1 MIFAK
6 LEKIQV
12 WVENIF
18 NSVSAAIVGLMMA
31 LTTVDV
37 VLRYL
42 FNSPIPGVYTLCE
55 MLMVGIVYLAIA
67 YVQQQKGHVRVDVFI
82 DLLQGPPRLAFELAV
97 LILALV
103 CFSLAT
109 WQTGFQAWD
118 AWVTG
123 DYAMGLIPFPYWPAK
138 AILSI
143 GLGLLCLRFV
153 TDIKN
158 YALELRRTSPQW
170 IFWLLVSFLPLAI
183 FSVFL
188 GVVTPGQF
196 LPTTVGWILL
206 GAMIVVL
213 FMGLPVAFG
222 LLLVGIVGYW
232 VLGGPIRTFMIL
244 GAVPYSEIANYPL
257 TVVPLFI
264 LMGQLAYQ
272 AGFAHMLYK
281 TAQKWVGSIPGGLA
295 QATIVGG
302 AAFGAACGSGLA
314 SCATLAKI
322 CIPAMRDVGVDDRL
336 ALGSVAAAGPIAQ
349 MIPPSIIMVV
359 YGYITDQSIGKL
371 LIAGIIPGLIAAGVF
386 MVMIYVR
393 CRLNPSLVPPM
404 PGKISWKDRIASLR
418 HSWGIAMMALIVI
431 GGIYTGVFT
440 PTEAGA
446 LGASGTLLLGL
457 LSRRLSMKS
466 LKAAVMDSTKTTSMV
481 FLIIAAAFVFGYFMG
496 ISRIPTNL
504 SEFITGLPVPR
515 FVILVGVLI
524 LYIIAG
530 MFIDMLAFAFLTL
543 PVIFPA
549 IKALGYDPIWFGV
562 ITVHMFEVALITPPF
577 GLNLFIIR
585 GIVPDKSLRDVIRG
599 VGWFVLMDIV
609 TLAIYVAFPQVATWL
624 PSLMK

>member
-1 MIFAK
+1 MIFAR
-6 LEKIQV
+6 LEKSQLT
-12 WVENIF
+12 VERFCNG
-18 NSVSAAIVGLMMA
+18 VAAAIVVFMMG

-37 VLRYL
+37 ALRYF
-42 FNSPIPGVYTLCE
+42 FNSPIAGVYILCE
-55 MLMVGIVYLAIA
+55 MLIVGIVYLAIA
-67 YVQQQKGHVRVDVFI
+67 YVQQQKSHVRVDIFI
-82 DLLQGPPRLAFELAV
+82 DRLQGPPRLAFELAT

-103 CFSLAT
+103 SFSLMA
-109 WQTGFQAWD
+109 WQAGRLAWD

-123 DYAMGLIPFPYWPAK
+123 DYAMGLIEYPFWPTKSAMTFG
-138 AILSI
+138 I
-143 GLGLLCLRFV
+143 GLLCLRFV

-158 YALELRRTSPQW
+158 HILELRRASPQW
-170 IFWLLVSFLPLAI
+170 ILWLLAAFLPLAI
-183 FSVFL
+183 FAVFL
-188 GVVTPGQF
+188 GVVSPGQF
-196 LPTTVGWILL
+196 PPTTVGWILM

-232 VLGGPIRTFMIL
+232 VLSGADKTFLML
-244 GAVPYSEIANYPL
+244 GAVPYSEITSYPL
-257 TVVPLFI
+257 TVIPLFI
-264 LMGQLAYQ
+264 LMGNLAYQ
-272 AGFAHMLYK
+272 AGFAHQLYE

-322 CIPAMRDVGVDDRL
+322 CIPAMRKAGVDDQL

-359 YGYITDQSIGKL
+359 YGLITEQSIGKL

-386 MVMIYVR
+386 MVMIYIR
-393 CRLNPSLVPPM
+393 CRLNPRLAPLLPE
-404 PGKISWKDRIASLR
+404 KFSWKVRIVSLR
-418 HSWGIAMMALIVI
+418 HSWGIAMIAFIVM
-431 GGIYTGVFT
+431 GGIYSGIFT

-457 LSRRLSMKS
+457 LGRQLTLGNFRD
-466 LKAAVMDSTKTTSMV
+466 AVMDSTKTAAMI
-481 FLIIAAAFVFGYFMG
+481 FLIIATAFLFSYFMG
-496 ISRIPTNL
+496 ISRIPSNL
-504 SEFITGLPVPR
+504 SDFIVGLPVPPI
-515 FVILVGVLI
+515 VILMGVLL

-543 PVIFPA
+543 PIIFPA
-549 IKALGYDPIWFGV
+549 IVAIGYDPIWFGV
-562 ITVHMFEVALITPPF
+562 ITAHMFEVALITPPF

-585 GIVPDKSLRDVIRG
+585 SIVPDKNMKEVIAG
-599 VGWFVLMDIV
+599 VGWFIAMDMVI
-609 TLAIYVAFPQVATWL
+609 LAIYVAFPQVATWL
-624 PSLMK
+624 PSLM

>member
-6 LEKIQV
+6 LEKIQLS
-12 WVENIF
+12 VESFF
-18 NSVSAAIVGLMMA
+18 NGVAAAIVVFMMG

-42 FNSPIPGVYTLCE
+42 FNSPIAGVYTLCE
-55 MLMVGIVYLAIA
+55 MLIVGIVYLAIA
-67 YVQQQKGHVRVDVFI
+67 YVQQQKSHVRVDIFI
-82 DLLQGPPRLAFELAV
+82 DHLHGSPRIAFELST

-103 CFSLAT
+103 SFSIMA
-109 WQTGFQAWD
+109 WQCGLLAWD

-123 DYAMGLIPFPYWPAK
+123 DYEMGLIEYPFWPPKSAMT
-138 AILSI
+138 
-143 GLGLLCLRFV
+143 LGIILLCLRFV

-158 YALELRRTSPQW
+158 YILELGRTSPHW
-170 IFWLLVSFLPLAI
+170 ILWLPVAFLPLAF

-188 GVVTPGQF
+188 GMISPGQF
-196 LPTTVGWILL
+196 PPPTVGWILL

-213 FMGLPVAFG
+213 FIGLPVSFG
-222 LLLVGIVGYW
+222 LLLVGTVGYW
-232 VLGGPIRTFMIL
+232 VLAGADKTFLML
-244 GAVPYSEIANYPL
+244 GAVPYSEITNYPL

-264 LMGQLAYQ
+264 LMGNLAYQ
-272 AGFAHMLYK
+272 AGFAHRLYE
-281 TAQKWVGSIPGGLA
+281 TAQKWVGNIPGGLA

-322 CIPAMRDVGVDDRL
+322 CIPTMRGAGVDDRL
-336 ALGSVAAAGPIAQ
+336 ALGSVAGAGPIAQ
-349 MIPPSIIMVV
+349 MIPPSIVMVV
-359 YGYITDQSIGKL
+359 YGFITEESIGKL

-386 MVMIYVR
+386 MVMIYIR
-393 CRLNPSLVPPM
+393 CRLNPRLAPLLPEKV
-404 PGKISWKDRIASLR
+404 SWKERIVSLR
-418 HSWGIAMMALIVI
+418 LSWGIAMMALIVM
-431 GGIYTGVFT
+431 GGIYTGIFT

-446 LGASGTLLLGL
+446 LGASGTLLLSL
-457 LSRRLSMKS
+457 LSRQLTLRNFKD
-466 LKAAVMDSTKTTSMV
+466 AVMDSTKTASMI
-481 FLIIAAAFVFGYFMG
+481 FLIIATAFLFSYFMG
-496 ISRIPTNL
+496 ISRIPSNL
-504 SEFITGLPVPR
+504 SDFIIGLPVPR

-543 PVIFPA
+543 PIIYPA
-549 IKALGYDPIWFGV
+549 MKALGYDPIWFGV

-577 GLNLFIIR
+577 GLNLYIIR
-585 GIVPDKSLRDVIRG
+585 GIVPDKTMRDIIG
-599 VGWFVLMDIV
+599 GTGWFVAMDMV

-624 PSLMK
+624 PSLM

>member
-1 MIFAK
+1 MIFAR
-6 LEKIQV
+6 LEKIQLS
-12 WVENIF
+12 VESFF
-18 NSVSAAIVGLMMA
+18 NGVAAAIVVFMMG

-42 FNSPIPGVYTLCE
+42 FNSPIAGVYTLCE

-67 YVQQQKGHVRVDVFI
+67 YVQQQKSHVRVDIFI
-82 DLLQGPPRLAFELAV
+82 DRLQGPPRLAFELST

-103 CFSLAT
+103 AFSLMA
-109 WQTGFQAWD
+109 WQAGLQAWD

-123 DYAMGLIPFPYWPAK
+123 DYAMGLIEYPYWPTK
-138 AILSI
+138 SVMT
-143 GLGLLCLRFV
+143 LGIALLCLRFV
-153 TDIKN
+153 TDIK
-158 YALELRRTSPQW
+158 ADILELRRVSPHW
-170 IFWLLVSFLPLAI
+170 IAWLLAAFMPLAI

-188 GVVTPGQF
+188 SLVSPDQF
-196 LPTTVGWILL
+196 SPPTVGWILL
-206 GAMIVVL
+206 GAMIVVM
-213 FMGLPVAFG
+213 FIGLPVAFG

-232 VLGGPIRTFMIL
+232 VLAGANKTFMIL
-244 GAVPYSEIANYPL
+244 GAVPYSEISNYPL

-264 LMGQLAYQ
+264 LMGNLAYQ
-272 AGFAHMLYK
+272 AGFAHKLYE

-322 CIPAMRDVGVDDRL
+322 CIPAMRKAGVDDRL
-336 ALGSVAAAGPIAQ
+336 ALGSVAGAGPIAQ
-349 MIPPSIIMVV
+349 MIPPSIVMVV
-359 YGYITDQSIGKL
+359 YGFITEQSIGKL

-393 CRLNPSLVPPM
+393 CRLNPRLVPLLPE
-404 PGKISWKDRIASLR
+404 KITWKGRIASLK
-418 HSWGIAMMALIVI
+418 HSWGIAMIVLIVM
-431 GGIYTGVFT
+431 GGIYSGIFT

-457 LSRRLSMKS
+457 LSRQLTLRN
-466 LKAAVMDSTKTTSMV
+466 LKHAVMDSTKTASMI
-481 FLIIAAAFVFGYFMG
+481 FLIIAAAFLFSYFMG

-504 SEFITGLPVPR
+504 SEVVIGLHAPR
-515 FVILVGVLI
+515 IVILMGVLL
-524 LYIIAG
+524 LYIVAG

-543 PVIFPA
+543 PIIFPVIVA
-549 IKALGYDPIWFGV
+549 IGYDPIWFGV
-562 ITVHMFEVALITPPF
+562 VTVHMFEVALITPPF

-585 GIVPDKSLRDVIRG
+585 SIVPDKSMKEIIGG
-599 VGWFVLMDIV
+599 VGWFVAMDMV
-609 TLAIYVAFPQVATWL
+609 TLAIYIAFPQVATWL
-624 PSLMK
+624 PSLM

>member
-6 LEKIQV
+6 VEKIQV
-12 WVENIF
+12 SVENFF
-18 NSVSAAIVGLMMA
+18 NSVSAAIIGFMMG

-67 YVQQQKGHVRVDVFI
+67 YVQQHKGHVRVDIFI
-82 DLLQGPPRLAFELAV
+82 DRLQGPSRLAFELAT
-97 LILALV
+97 LIMALV
-103 CFSLAT
+103 CFSLMT
-109 WQTGFQAWD
+109 WQTGLLAWD

-123 DYAMGLIPFPYWPAK
+123 DYDMGLIEYPFWPTK
-138 AILSI
+138 STLTFGI
-143 GLGLLCLRFV
+143 GLLCLRFI

-158 YALELRRTSPQW
+158 HIRELRRISPQW
-170 IFWLLVSFLPLAI
+170 ILWLLVSFLPLAL
-183 FSVFL
+183 FSAFL
-188 GVVTPGQF
+188 GVVSPGQF
-196 LPTTVGWILL
+196 APPTVGWILL
-206 GAMIVVL
+206 VAMIAVL
-213 FMGLPVAFG
+213 FIGLPVSFG
-222 LLLVGIVGYW
+222 LLLVGVVGYW
-232 VLGGPIRTFMIL
+232 VLAGADKTFMIL
-244 GAVPYSEIANYPL
+244 GAVPYSEISNYPL

-264 LMGQLAYQ
+264 LMGHLAYQ
-272 AGFAHMLYK
+272 AGFAHKLYE
-281 TAQKWVGSIPGGLA
+281 TAQKWVGGIPGGLA

-322 CIPAMRDVGVDDRL
+322 CIPSMRKAGVDDRL

-349 MIPPSIIMVV
+349 MIPPSIVMVV
-359 YGYITDQSIGKL
+359 YGFITEESIGKL

-386 MVMIYVR
+386 MVMIYIR
-393 CRLNPSLVPPM
+393 CRLNPGLAPLLAEKV
-404 PGKISWKDRIASLR
+404 SWKERIVSLKG
-418 HSWGIAMMALIVI
+418 SWGIVMMALIVM
-431 GGIYTGVFT
+431 GGIYSGMFT

-457 LSRRLSMKS
+457 LSRQLT
-466 LKAAVMDSTKTTSMV
+466 LKNFKEAVMDSTKTASMI
-481 FLIIAAAFVFGYFMG
+481 FLIIAAAFLFSYFMG

-504 SEFITGLPVPR
+504 SDFIVGLPVPR
-515 FVILVGVLI
+515 FVILLGVLI

-543 PVIFPA
+543 PIIYPA
-549 IKALGYDPIWFGV
+549 MKALGYDPIWFGV

-577 GLNLFIIR
+577 GLNLYIIR
-585 GIVPDKSLRDVIRG
+585 GIVPDRSMGDVIGG
-599 VGWFVLMDIV
+599 VGWFVAMDMV

-624 PSLMK
+624 PSLMG